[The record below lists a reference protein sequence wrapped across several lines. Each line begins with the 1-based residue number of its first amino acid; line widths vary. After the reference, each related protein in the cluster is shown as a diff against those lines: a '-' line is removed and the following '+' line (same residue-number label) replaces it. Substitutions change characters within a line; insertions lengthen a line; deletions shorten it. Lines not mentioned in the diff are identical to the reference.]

1 MAGLLAAA
9 QALLLLLLGLPGPSR
24 CPCSPTA
31 FYRDCWIRRFP
42 GLLLDLRESRRRGAQ
57 LLRGYAETSPQ
68 QCGRSC
74 CLLRNVSC
82 NLAVF
87 YHGAIH
93 GNRNCLHMSCPAL
106 ESCILKAGV
115 DVILYNITTGIDPDL
130 LIFEKLKSQE
140 PNAYSSASKSER
152 QHSTKTPEGG
162 RGQHH
167 NGTASGSPLLRAPPA
182 ATSHGLPANTPSPS
196 WNLTVQRTEGI
207 AYSRA
212 QTSPAAIAFA
222 ERTSSRSVITSSAKT
237 AHSALSPK
245 PAQMFSHVPT
255 PPRLNSSKQHL
266 NETKGSSGRNST
278 SDNEAAAWEAA
289 ALGVWL
295 IPVVLCSSLLCLCC
309 CTVALTAGRCSYR
322 RGHYKPVRTR
332 TTMSRLL
339 IKHAPVRGNL

>member
-1 MAGLLAAA
+1 MALLLAVA
-9 QALLLLLLGLPGPSR
+9 QMLLLLGLAGESQ
-24 CPCSPTA
+24 CLCSPTS
-31 FYRDCWIRRFP
+31 FYRNCWIRRFP

-57 LLRGYAETSPQ
+57 LLKGYAEISPE
-68 QCGRSC
+68 QCSRTC
-74 CLLRNVSC
+74 CLLSNVSC

-93 GNRNCLHMSCPAL
+93 ENRNCLHMSCPAL

-140 PNAYSSASKSER
+140 PNVHSSASKSER

-162 RGQHH
+162 RCQHH
-167 NGTASGSPLLRAPPA
+167 NATTSGSPLLRAPPA
-182 ATSHGLPANTPSPS
+182 ATSHGLPANTPSWS
-196 WNLTVQRTEGI
+196 LIVQRTQGT

-212 QTSPAAIAFA
+212 ETSPAAIAFA
-222 ERTSSRSVITSSAKT
+222 KRTSSRSISSSDKIAP
-237 AHSALSPK
+237 SALSPK
-245 PAQMFSHVPT
+245 PAQVLSHMPT
-255 PPRLNSSKQHL
+255 PPGLNSSKQHL
-266 NETKGSSGRNST
+266 NETKGYSGRNST

-309 CTVALTAGRCSYR
+309 CTAALTAGRCSCR

-332 TTMSRLL
+332 TM
-339 IKHAPVRGNL
+339 

>member
-1 MAGLLAAA
+1 MALLLAVAEV
-9 QALLLLLLGLPGPSR
+9 LLLLLGLPGESQGL
-24 CPCSPTA
+24 CSPTA
-31 FYRDCWIRRFP
+31 FYKNCWIRRFP
-42 GLLLDLRESRRRGAQ
+42 GLLLDLRQSQSRGAQ
-57 LLRGYAETSPQ
+57 LLKAYAEISPQ
-68 QCGRSC
+68 QCSRAC

-93 GNRNCLHMSCPAL
+93 QNRNCLHMSCPAL

-140 PNAYSSASKSER
+140 PNAHSSASKPEM
-152 QHSTKTPEGG
+152 QHSTKTPEWG
-162 RGQHH
+162 RCQPH
-167 NGTASGSPLLRAPPA
+167 NATMPGSPLLRAPSA
-182 ATSHGLPANTPSPS
+182 ATSHGLPANTPTPS
-196 WNLTVQRTEGI
+196 WSLTVQTSAGT

-212 QTSPAAIAFA
+212 ETSPADDHSAK
-222 ERTSSRSVITSSAKT
+222 RTSSGSVTSSDKRT
-237 AHSALSPK
+237 AHSAVSPR
-245 PAQMFSHVPT
+245 PAEALFHMAT

-266 NETKGSSGRNST
+266 NETKGYSGRNST

-309 CTVALTAGRCSYR
+309 CTVALTAGRCSCR

-332 TTMSRLL
+332 TTMSRQL
-339 IKHAPVRGNL
+339 IKYAPVKGNL

>member
-1 MAGLLAAA
+1 MALLVAVA
-9 QALLLLLLGLPGPSR
+9 QVLLLLSLAGECQCL
-24 CPCSPTA
+24 CSPTA
-31 FYRDCWIRRFP
+31 FYRNCWIRRFP
-42 GLLLDLRESRRRGAQ
+42 GLLVDLRESQRRGAQ
-57 LLRGYAETSPQ
+57 LLKGYAESSPQ
-68 QCGRSC
+68 QCSRTC

-93 GNRNCLHMSCPAL
+93 ENRNCLHMSCPAL

-140 PNAYSSASKSER
+140 PNAHSSVSKSGR
-152 QHSTKTPEGG
+152 QHSTKTPEWG
-162 RGQHH
+162 RCQHH
-167 NGTASGSPLLRAPPA
+167 NATTSGSPLLRAPPA
-182 ATSHGLPANTPSPS
+182 ATSHGSPADVHTPSWSLP
-196 WNLTVQRTEGI
+196 VQRTEGT

-212 QTSPAAIAFA
+212 ETSPTDAFA
-222 ERTSSRSVITSSAKT
+222 KRTSSRSVTSSDEMAR
-237 AHSALSPK
+237 SALSPK
-245 PAQMFSHVPT
+245 PAEVLSHMPT

-266 NETKGSSGRNST
+266 NETKGYSGRNST
-278 SDNEAAAWEAA
+278 SDQEAAAWEAA

-332 TTMSRLL
+332 ATTSRQL
-339 IKHAPVRGNL
+339 

>member
-1 MAGLLAAA
+1 MAPLLAVA
-9 QALLLLLLGLPGPSR
+9 QGLLLLALAGQSQRL
-24 CPCSPTA
+24 CSPTA
-31 FYRDCWIRRFP
+31 FYRNCWIRRFP
-42 GLLLDLRESRRRGAQ
+42 GLLVDLRESQRRGAQ
-57 LLRGYAETSPQ
+57 LLKGYAEISPQ
-68 QCGRSC
+68 QCSRTC

-93 GNRNCLHMSCPAL
+93 ENRNCLHMSCPAL

-140 PNAYSSASKSER
+140 PNAHSSANKSER
-152 QHSTKTPEGG
+152 QHSTRTPEWG
-162 RGQHH
+162 RCQHH
-167 NGTASGSPLLRAPPA
+167 NATTSGSPLLRAPPA
-182 ATSHGLPANTPSPS
+182 ATSQGSPANTPTPS
-196 WNLTVQRTEGI
+196 WRLTVQRTEGT
-207 AYSRA
+207 ARRA
-212 QTSPAAIAFA
+212 ETSPADIAFA
-222 ERTSSRSVITSSAKT
+222 KGTSSRSVTSSDKM

-245 PAQMFSHVPT
+245 PAEVLSHVPT
-255 PPRLNSSKQHL
+255 APRLNSSKQHL
-266 NETKGSSGRNST
+266 NETKGYSGRNST

-332 TTMSRLL
+332 TTTSRQL
-339 IKHAPVRGNL
+339 IKYAPVRGNL